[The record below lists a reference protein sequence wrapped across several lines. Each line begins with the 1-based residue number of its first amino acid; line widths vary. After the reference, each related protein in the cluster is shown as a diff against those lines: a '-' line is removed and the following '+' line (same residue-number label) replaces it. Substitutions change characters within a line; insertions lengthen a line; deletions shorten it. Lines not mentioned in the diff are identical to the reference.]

1 MMLIRDQA
9 GRTARL
15 ALYSGIVWLFAA
27 AGSGLAAVLA
37 AAGVVPGAVSE
48 LQPVFLNTFIFGWI
62 AMAGASL
69 GLFIIQR
76 THGVAL
82 YNESLGQFSVW
93 LWNLAN
99 AGGVGGLTMGMAS
112 SGPFPGYVWPM
123 QLLWLLGLLLL
134 LLNVAR
140 TLNALREPM
149 FASTGYFL
157 AALTWGAAVYF
168 AGNGLWL
175 PDGFGINPV
184 AALLQSMY
192 AQSIVWLWA
201 VPLGA
206 AAALYAATVAGGR
219 PLYSRRLA
227 HIGLWGLAL
236 HAAAGVQRL
245 WGAAVP
251 DWVQAASIGAGVLT
265 IVAVL
270 AVFVNVTK
278 TVGDGERAAA
288 VYATPSGRA
297 LRLGTWLLLATGV
310 LAALQPLTVVQQ
322 FIHGTQWAVAQH
334 LTALLSASLLMFAGV
349 YELLPML
356 RQPKDRPDEILYSPR
371 VAHWHVTLSGLGA
384 ALVTVGLW
392 LGGTLQVLA
401 RNASGFG
408 SDWAAAAA
416 PGLVLQAAGL
426 GLLLAAQLLLVVT
439 VVRAATAR
447 QPVKLPVIVT
457 NPGTE

>member
-1 MMLIRDQA
+1 MVVCSHGVRA
-9 GRTARL
+9 GGGAGGRRRRPRRRLGTAARL
-15 ALYSGIVWLFAA
+15 LEHVHLRLDCHG
-27 AGSGLAAVLA
+27 GRG
-37 AAGVVPGAVSE
+37 
-48 LQPVFLNTFIFGWI
+48 
-62 AMAGASL
+62 L

-134 LLNVAR
+134 RSMSRANVD
-140 TLNALREPM
+140 ALREPM

-175 PDGFGINPV
+175 PDGFGINPGRRCSRACMHRV
-184 AALLQSMY
+184 S
-192 AQSIVWLWA
+192 SGCGPCLWERR
-201 VPLGA
+201 
-206 AAALYAATVAGGR
+206 ALYAATVAGGR

-334 LTALLSASLLMFAGV
+334 LTALLSALLLMFAGV

-426 GLLLAAQLLLVVT
+426 GLLLAAQLLLVIT